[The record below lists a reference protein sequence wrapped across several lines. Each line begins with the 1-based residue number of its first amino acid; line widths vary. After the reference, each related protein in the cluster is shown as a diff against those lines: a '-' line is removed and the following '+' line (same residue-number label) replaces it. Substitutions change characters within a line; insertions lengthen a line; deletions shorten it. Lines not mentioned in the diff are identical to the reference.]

1 MFEIW
6 ETGERPRFIA
16 DATTIEAA
24 LDKVDTMCRLRHDQA
39 VAGVDGTKEEYGFEV
54 RNPHGAALATL
65 TFSPTASQTYR
76 SVIVDGLILRDEP
89 SS

>member
-6 ETGERPRFIA
+6 ETSERPTFIA
-16 DATTIEAA
+16 DAASMEIA

-39 VAGVDGTKEEYGFEV
+39 VARVEGTRSEYAFEI
-54 RNPHGAALATL
+54 RDSHGTALATL
-65 TFSPTASQTYR
+65 TYSPVTSQPYR
-76 SVIVDGLILRDEP
+76 SVIVDDLIDRDPP